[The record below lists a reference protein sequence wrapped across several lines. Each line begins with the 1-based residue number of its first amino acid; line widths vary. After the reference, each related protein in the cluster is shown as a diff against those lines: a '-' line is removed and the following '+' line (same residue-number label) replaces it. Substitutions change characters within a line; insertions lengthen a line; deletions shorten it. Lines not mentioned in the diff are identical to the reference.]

1 MHRIGATSQNGP
13 RRNSGPVFVSSV
25 LKCIHCIAEYG
36 VSARTEMPIAFRTIT
51 RLNSAPLGIV
61 RTTEADSVV
70 IHTDTFGLLQCCAL
84 ARPTRLELKVSSNT
98 MAPLG
103 RYELLPKSPDA
114 RYRSVSPW
122 SWPKITVSYTCRN
135 RIVVDEWIFI
145 IISRIIRCHRNPGDP
160 SQVALPL
167 DNQ

>member
-36 VSARTEMPIAFRTIT
+36 VSARTEMPIAFRTIA

-70 IHTDTFGLLQCCAL
+70 IHTDTFGLLQWCAL

-103 RYELLPKSPDA
+103 SDEFAPEIPRC
-114 RYRSVSPW
+114 SVPVG
-122 SWPKITVSYTCRN
+122 IAVVMAQNN
-135 RIVVDEWIFI
+135 RIVYM
-145 IISRIIRCHRNPGDP
+145 SKPHRRG
-160 SQVALPL
+160 
-167 DNQ
+167 